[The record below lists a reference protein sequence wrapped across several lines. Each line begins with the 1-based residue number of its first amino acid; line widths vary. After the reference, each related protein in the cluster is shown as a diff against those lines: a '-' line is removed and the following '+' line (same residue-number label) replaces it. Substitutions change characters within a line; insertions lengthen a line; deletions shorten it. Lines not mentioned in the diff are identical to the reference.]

1 MDRHGHAESAAVA
14 RLDFLGEA
22 DIGFGSSFGGLQ
34 IGGLSAITWDP
45 GRQQYYAL
53 ADDRSADA
61 RFFTLHIALEDG
73 ALSPGDVT
81 FTRVTTL
88 ATESGAPFVP
98 LSLDP
103 EGLTLGRHGRLFLS
117 SEGDAAALIDPFIAT
132 LGRDGQLTGRFEVP
146 AYFLP
151 TTDQS
156 SGIRNNLAFEGL
168 TVTPNGRTLFVGT
181 EDALYQDGPVPTLE
195 AGSPSRILRYDTWS
209 GAETAEYVY
218 LTEPLAAAPVPE
230 TQFATN
236 GLVELL
242 ALDNRGTLLAL
253 ERSFSTGVG
262 NAIKL
267 FLVDTRHATDVAG
280 VEALAGAHYRPVEK
294 TLLLDFDDLGLTL
307 DNLEGMTLGPDLPD
321 GRRSLVLVAD
331 DNFSATQV
339 TQILAFGLDLDRPG
353 HAAQHGGHDIW

>member
-1 MDRHGHAESAAVA
+1 MSGLAPAP
-14 RLDFLGEA
+14 
-22 DIGFGSSFGGLQ
+22 GFGQADLTNCDREPIHIPGSIQPHGL
-34 IGGLSAITWDP
+34 LLVLDP
-45 GRQQYYAL
+45 
-53 ADDRSADA
+53 D
-61 RFFTLHIALEDG
+61 
-73 ALSPGDVT
+73 
-81 FTRVTTL
+81 TL
-88 ATESGAPFVP
+88 AILQAAGDA
-98 LSLDP
+98 
-103 EGLTLGRHGRLFLS
+103 GRL
-117 SEGDAAALIDPFIAT
+117 
-132 LGRDGQLTGRFEVP
+132 LGWPDGPLLGAQLGQL
-146 AYFLP
+146 LP
-151 TTDQS
+151 PET
-156 SGIRNNLAFEGL
+156 LAAIIAA
-168 TVTPNGRTLFVGT
+168 R
-181 EDALYQDGPVPTLE
+181 EDDEP
-195 AGSPSRILRYDTWS
+195 PSRIHMALEATLPDGRVIDLILHR
-209 GAETAEYVY
+209 GAAGLMLEI
-218 LTEPLAAAPVPE
+218 EPLAAAPVPE

-339 TQILAFGLDLDRPG
+339 TQILAFGLDLDRQG